1 MSMPIEYVYNTKFKL
16 ANETKVS
23 FWLNQVVVSENY
35 VLGDLTYAFF
45 NDEDL
50 KEINIKFL
58 NHDFYTDVIS
68 FNDTRN
74 QIIAGNIA
82 ISVDRVVENAKLF
95 DVSFDDEL
103 RRVMVHGLLHFA
115 GFNDKTKTD
124 KLIMT
129 QTENLKT
136 QMFHVKQ

>member
-1 MSMPIEYVYNTKFKL
+1 MPIEYVYNTKFKL

-68 FNDTRN
+68 FNDTSS
-74 QIIAGNIA
+74 QTIGGNIA

-95 DVSFDDEL
+95 GVSFDDEL
-103 RRVMVHGLLHFA
+103 RRVMVHGLLHFV

>member
-74 QIIAGNIA
+74 QIIGGNIA

-103 RRVMVHGLLHFA
+103 RRVMVHGLLHFV
-115 GFNDKTKTD
+115 GFNDKTKSD